1 MCRVWHMQEGK
12 TQDKCLH
19 CLLKRMD
26 AQADCVTLS
35 PEMSEDI
42 KKIDRKAKIRVIKS
56 KDGKFVIEMVEL
68 NHNHKMLESPG
79 MLLHM
84 RSHKK
89 YDPLIDQLVK
99 DMQLDNHTHARM
111 MSTLSRMSGG
121 LQYMGHTSR
130 DWVNK

>member
-1 MCRVWHMQEGK
+1 MSDYHRVRQK
-12 TQDKCLH
+12 TS
-19 CLLKRMD
+19 KRIG
-26 AQADCVTLS
+26 S
-35 PEMSEDI
+35 
-42 KKIDRKAKIRVIKS
+42 KAKIRVKKR
-56 KDGKFVIEMVEL
+56 KDGKFVIEMVQL

-89 YDPLIDQLVK
+89 DDPLIDQLVK
-99 DMQLDNHTHARM
+99 DMQLDSHTHAQM
-111 MSTLSRMSGG
+111 MSMLSHMSCG